1 MRKYLALTSIV
12 VLFAAN
18 LVYLFSSAVISA
30 LFEPNLA
37 LSVLE
42 TDEIRRGLAE
52 EIVALAELPE
62 ELQKPISESLYRA
75 LSPQTLKPVLKKA
88 LPAFRTYL
96 SSYGRLKTGLWL
108 DITPIKEFLIQ
119 DLKRSSPAE
128 EHLIAAIPDQVDIS
142 GYLYLALPVDVFQTY
157 RAAETTPRIAGVLV
171 VLMTVAYLLLYHF
184 SGTAFEKTGKVLGL
198 SSAIGAALAYV
209 LPGSVRTAALSRVL
223 AGIDLPEA
231 VNAAVLKSG
240 PTLLAGKLATDAVL
254 MLIPACVLYVV
265 GRLRLPE
272 KLVQKEFL
280 TLISCKLLNVVGRI
294 RPTGAPAAGRGE
306 KLPTGTGR
314 VTTPEAVTSSA
325 ATENVVTPEAATP
338 STGASGMSSQG
349 GSAPTPEAR
358 GLTGW
363 MRRLAGNLREN
374 AMKFEQVRLTP
385 EYRTQLRKGRMV
397 SIAGHI
403 LVYALLVGAIPLFFN
418 PKLQKPFPPYG
429 SDQIDKVVRLYDGE
443 LHFSGTSAFDYL
455 QKLIH
460 DNPERRVGT
469 DEGVKSAQW
478 VQEQFARMGLKTRL
492 EEFSFALKRPKRAG
506 EEQSLLGTTVA
517 DLAVYSKGVNVVAE
531 SPGKVRDVILI
542 GAHRDTAGRYP
553 GAEDNGSGTA
563 SMLEL
568 ARVLTSGD
576 HLYTYVFVSFDGE
589 EVGLKGSE
597 AFVSMNRQMPV
608 KLAII
613 LDMTGFKGADTVGFY
628 PTATAKGQ
636 TPLWTVVLANKV
648 LTSPPF
654 GLSPFYWDAGAV
666 EADSSVLLYWQA
678 RVKKTAGRIPT
689 DSEPFVNS
697 NIPAIGIMAA
707 RTGASPGSLHGR
719 IIHGDEDVLD
729 QVSPR
734 TLELTGR
741 FVEQYVKS
749 LEYTAKALIQTGVAK
764 QTDPG
769 SFLGIG
775 DLDSKSYVI
784 TPGSILTPEPL
795 RAFAIYAVFL
805 ALFLLALT
813 LTNGPTGLNHTGRF
827 ALMELPWLCGLA
839 VLAWVSA
846 LIPGFLSSPAAS
858 SLPFFL
864 IHASWFV
871 ISVGGTALLTFLRGR
886 FLKETGLP
894 YSWVTIQQKRLLNL
908 LYCILLLAMIPVS
921 NPFIAFETM
930 LLPLFFFG
938 RINHGSDQSRALWTL
953 GLGFWLFW
961 KFVGSGNWLKRFI
974 FEAPLMPAP
983 SFLFL
988 AAFSWMVTV
997 LYIMSTPPADQ
1008 PIAVQPRLEHK
1019 QTGQP

>member
-1 MRKYLALTSIV
+1 MRKYLTLTIIV

-18 LVYLFSSAVISA
+18 FVFLFSSGVIWA

-42 TDEIRRGLAE
+42 TEEIRRGLAE
-52 EIVALAELPE
+52 EIVALAELPG
-62 ELQKPISESLYRA
+62 ELQKPVSESLYRA
-75 LSPQTLKPVLKKA
+75 LSPQTLRPVLKKA
-88 LPAFRTYL
+88 LPAFKSYL

-108 DITPIKEFLIQ
+108 DITPIKESLIQ
-119 DLKRSSPAE
+119 ELKRSSPAAD
-128 EHLIAAIPDQVDIS
+128 EHLIAAIPDQVDVS
-142 GYLYLALPVDVFQTY
+142 DYLYLVLPVDVFQTY
-157 RAAETTPRIAGVLV
+157 RATGTTPRIAGVLL
-171 VLMTVAYLLLYHF
+171 VLMTITYLLLHHF
-184 SGTAFEKTGKVLGL
+184 SGTAFKKAGKVLGL
-198 SSAIGAALAYV
+198 SSAIGAAFAYV
-209 LPGSVRTAALSRVL
+209 LPESVRTAALSRVL

-231 VNAAVLKSG
+231 VNAAVLETG
-240 PTLLAGKLATDAVL
+240 PTLLVGKLATNAIL
-254 MLIPACVLYVV
+254 MLVPACGLYVV

-272 KLVQKEFL
+272 KLVRKEFL
-280 TLISCKLLNVVGRI
+280 RLITGKFLSVLGRT
-294 RPTGAPAAGRGE
+294 RSAGAPATGRGE
-306 KLPTGTGR
+306 RPSTGTGGA
-314 VTTPEAVTSSA
+314 TSPEAVTSSV
-325 ATENVVTPEAATP
+325 ATANVVTPEAATP
-338 STGASGMSSQG
+338 NIGASRVSSQG
-349 GSAPTPEAR
+349 GRAPAPEAG

-363 MRRLAGNLREN
+363 MRRLAGSLREDT
-374 AMKFEQVRLTP
+374 MEFEQLRLTP
-385 EYRTQLRKGRMV
+385 EYRTQLRKGRMASV
-397 SIAGHI
+397 AGHV
-403 LVYALLVGAIPLFFN
+403 LVYALLLAAIPLFFN

-429 SDQIDKVVRLYDGE
+429 SDQIDKVVRLYDCE
-443 LHFSGTSAFDYL
+443 LYFSGTSAFDYL
-455 QKLIH
+455 EKLVH
-460 DNPERRVGT
+460 DNPERKVDTG
-469 DEGVKSAQW
+469 EGVKSALW
-478 VQEQFARMGLKTRL
+478 VQEEFARMGLKTRI

-506 EEQSLLGTTVA
+506 EERSLLGTTVG
-517 DLAVYSKGVNVVAE
+517 DLAVYAKGINVVAE
-531 SPGKVRDVILI
+531 SPGKVKDVILI

-568 ARVLTSGD
+568 ARILTPGD
-576 HLYTYVFVSFDGE
+576 HFYTYVFVSFDGE

-636 TPLWTVVLANKV
+636 TPLWTVVLANEV

-666 EADSSVLLYWQA
+666 ETDSSVLLYWQA

-707 RTGASPGSLHGR
+707 RTGTPPGSLHGR

-729 QVSPR
+729 QVSPG

-749 LEYTAKALIQTGVAK
+749 LESTAKALIETGAAK
-764 QTDPG
+764 QIDPS

-775 DLDSKSYVI
+775 DLNSNSYVI
-784 TPGSILTPEPL
+784 TPGSILPPGPF
-795 RAFAIYAVFL
+795 RAFAIYVVFL

-813 LTNGPTGLNHTGRF
+813 LTRGRTDFSRTGRF
-827 ALMELPWLCGLA
+827 ALMELPWLFGLA

-864 IHASWFV
+864 IHACWFV
-871 ISVGGTALLTFLRGR
+871 ITMGGTALLTFLRGR
-886 FLKETGLP
+886 FLRETGLP
-894 YSWVTIQQKRLLNL
+894 YSWVTIQQKRFLNF
-908 LYCILLLAMIPVS
+908 LYCVLLLAMIPAS

-938 RINHGSDQSRALWTL
+938 RINHDSDQSRAVWTL

-961 KFVGSGNWLKRFI
+961 KFVGSGNWLKGFI
-974 FEAPLMPAP
+974 YNAPVMPAT
-983 SFLFL
+983 SSLFL
-988 AAFSWMVTV
+988 SAFSWMITV
-997 LYIMSTPPADQ
+997 LYVISTPPSSQ
-1008 PIAVQPRLEHK
+1008 PVVVQAKLEDE
-1019 QTGQP
+1019 